1 MIRKLFLFLFVI
13 SVGFAFSQ
21 QVTGDS
27 LLKML
32 EKAKNYYNSG
42 EYENAIAQLESALM
56 YLKQLSKN
64 EQVEAY
70 KYLGFSYVA
79 FGDKERAK
87 EQFKK
92 VIALEPKLELDPATV
107 SPKIIKV
114 FEEAKAE
121 MTITPAPQPEPVQ
134 PKPVKPVEPVAQQTE
149 VNAAAA
155 TLRSCCLPG
164 WGQMYKGENSK
175 GKKMMIATAVLLPT
189 TVIAISLQNAK
200 HERYLEIEPGDEDAM
215 EQTYREYKMWYNV
228 SAIFLVTYTGFYLY
242 NIYDVIASKPK
253 VKSSM
258 NMPDHGF
265 YCQFTKDRLQLGFKY
280 RVE

>member
-1 MIRKLFLFLFVI
+1 MFRKLFLFLWVI
-13 SVGFAFSQ
+13 SISLTFGQ
-21 QVTGDS
+21 QVTDDS
-27 LLKML
+27 LLKLL
-32 EKAKNYYNSG
+32 EKAKLYYNSG

-70 KYLGFSYVA
+70 KYLAFSYVA
-79 FGDKERAK
+79 FGDKEKAK

-92 VIALEPKLELDPATV
+92 AIALEPKLELDPATV

-121 MTITPAPQPEPVQ
+121 MTIAPAPQPGPVQ
-134 PKPVKPVEPVAQQTE
+134 PKPVKPVAQQTK
-149 VNAAAA
+149 VNTTAA

-189 TVIAISLQNAK
+189 TLIAISLQNAK
-200 HERYLEIEPGDEDAM
+200 HEHYLEIKPVDKDAL
-215 EQTYREYKMWYNV
+215 EQAYREYKMWYNV
-228 SAIFLVTYTGFYLY
+228 SAFFLVAYAGFYLY

-265 YCQFTKDRLQLGFKY
+265 YCQFTEDRLQLGFKY